1 MNTGNE
7 RKQGGR
13 EAQTGSET
21 VGEMTRLQKKRGG
34 YKKTKAVNM
43 SEC

>member
-1 MNTGNE
+1 MPLVNTEKE

-21 VGEMTRLQKKRGG
+21 VGEMTRLQKKMWW
-34 YKKTKAVNM
+34 V
-43 SEC
+43 